1 MKKKILLIESS
12 DVGAGYTARAVESL
26 GFEPVFL
33 VDLKCYAADP
43 LAQLMRYRH
52 YDCDTSTS
60 KSVLGRIDQLRLD
73 NIAGVISTA
82 DTRLKVALEVAMAL
96 RVPGLDPSV
105 SNLKDKNW
113 VAELIPEFS
122 PASVSFNGRDLSQNV
137 HNKIAALFELSP
149 QVIVK
154 PISGAGGFATIYL
167 QGREEAA
174 TLARRIAEHRVP
186 SYMGEERWIAQ
197 PVVKG
202 ELVSVE
208 GFALDGRTHVLGFSN
223 RKKVGSTETAARFP
237 VDNRLGAAAREQAVK
252 ACDLLVR
259 RSGFANGYFHIEFMI
274 TAQDAFMIDANMGRV
289 GGGALAEQL
298 ALAHGLS
305 PEQVFRHI
313 LEVTLFPDPE
323 LGHPYVSKPKETYAV
338 FYGIQEAARLERV
351 LLPSGFNGFHTQ
363 ILGQGAQVSALG
375 ANDWAWVGIFSGL
388 AAEVEA
394 RVDEIRIVTEKGEL
408 APQY

>member
-1 MKKKILLIESS
+1 MKKILLIESS
-12 DVGAGYTARAVESL
+12 DVGVAYTAQAVESL

-33 VDLKCYAADP
+33 VDLKCYSADP
-43 LAQLMRYRH
+43 LAQIRRYRH

-60 KSVLGRIDQLRLD
+60 KSVLGRIDELRLTG
-73 NIAGVISTA
+73 IAGVISTA

-122 PASVSFNGRDLSQNV
+122 PASVSFSGRDIPHV
-137 HNKIAALFELSP
+137 KIAALFELSQ

-167 QGREEAA
+167 RSRDEAA
-174 TLARRIAEHRVP
+174 QLARRIAEHRVP
-186 SYMGEERWIAQ
+186 SYMGEEHWIAQ

-208 GFALDGRTHVLGFSN
+208 GFALDGRPTFLGFSN

-237 VDNRLGAAAREQAVK
+237 VDSRLGPAAVEQAKK
-252 ACDLLVR
+252 ACEVLVR

-289 GGGALAEQL
+289 GGGAIAEQL

-305 PEQVFRHI
+305 PVQVFRHI
-313 LEVTLFPDPE
+313 LEATLFPE
-323 LGHPYVSKPKETYAV
+323 TLVKHPYEAHPQETFAV
-338 FYGIQEAARLERV
+338 FYGVSEKARLERV
-351 LLPSGFNGFHTQ
+351 RLPEGFGGFHTQ
-363 ILGQGAQVSALG
+363 ILGNGSEVSALG
-375 ANDWAWVGIFSGL
+375 ANDWAWIGIFSGL

-394 RVDEIRIVTEKGEL
+394 KVNEIRIVTEKGEL

>member
-1 MKKKILLIESS
+1 MRKKILLIESS

-33 VDLKCYAADP
+33 CDLKAYAADP
-43 LAQLMRYRH
+43 LAQISRYRH
-52 YDCDTSTS
+52 YDCDTETS
-60 KSVLGRIDQLRLD
+60 KSVLGRIDQLRLG

-122 PASVSFNGRDLSQNV
+122 PASVSFSGRDIP
-137 HNKIAALFELSP
+137 HARIAALFELSQ

-174 TLARRIAEHRVP
+174 LLARKIAEHRVP

-208 GFALDGRTHVLGFSN
+208 GFAVDGRPHVLGFSN

-237 VDNRLGAAAREQAVK
+237 VDGRLGAAAREQAVK
-252 ACDLLVR
+252 ACEVLVR
-259 RSGFANGYFHIEFMI
+259 RSGFANGYFHIEFMM
-274 TAQDAFMIDANMGRV
+274 TARDAFMIDANMGRV
-289 GGGALAEQL
+289 GGGAIAEQL
-298 ALAHGLS
+298 ALAYGLS
-305 PEQVFRHI
+305 PEQVFRHL

-323 LGHPYVSKPKETYAV
+323 LGHPYVSKPKETYAI
-338 FYGIQEAARLERV
+338 FYGIQEAARLRRV
-351 LLPSGFNGFHTQ
+351 RLPEGFRGFHTQ
-363 ILGQGAQVSALG
+363 ILGDGAEVSALG
-375 ANDWAWVGIFSGL
+375 ANDWAWVGILSGL
-388 AAEVEA
+388 APEVEA
-394 RVDEIRIVTEKGEL
+394 GIQQIRIETEKGEL